1 MAETGMWPYIYFG
14 HEIWCIHVY
23 VGQFFFF
30 FGGGTPQI
38 PRLCVYPD
46 RRADIWSPHEPQA
59 PMSNMEQKTSNFLSG
74 LLQMCARSPHISVL
88 EPYIIYHT
96 LCLVLHPSILVWL
109 PNISPVPTHPPTLR
123 SLYHPLTWLHTNEIL
138 HTGSII
144 SGFCW
149 GFFFFLHPH
158 GMSEELPCP
167 LFLRRAQFILM
178 MQQIQSRK
186 IKQQFQ
192 WPQLLVLDD
201 RDALDFV
208 FVCLYRAFCLL

>member
-1 MAETGMWPYIYFG
+1 M
-14 HEIWCIHVY
+14 VY
-23 VGQFFFF
+23 PCVCWSIFFFLWW
-30 FGGGTPQI
+30 GTPQV

-59 PMSNMEQKTSNFLSG
+59 PMSNMEHKTSNFLSG

-109 PNISPVPTHPPTLR
+109 PNISPVPTRPPTLR

-144 SGFCW
+144 SV
-149 GFFFFLHPH
+149 FFLFSPPSWYVWRISLSVVFETGTVYTH
-158 GMSEELPCP
+158 
-167 LFLRRAQFILM
+167 
-178 MQQIQSRK
+178 
-186 IKQQFQ
+186 
-192 WPQLLVLDD
+192 
-201 RDALDFV
+201 DATNTK
-208 FVCLYRAFCLL
+208 

>member
-1 MAETGMWPYIYFG
+1 MAETGMWAYIYFG
-14 HEIWCIHVY
+14 HEIWFIHVY
-23 VGQFFFF
+23 VAQFFFSLV
-30 FGGGTPQI
+30 GE
-38 PRLCVYPD
+38 PRKSPDCVY
-46 RRADIWSPHEPQA
+46 IQTGG
-59 PMSNMEQKTSNFLSG
+59 QTSG
-74 LLQMCARSPHISVL
+74 LHMNLRLPWATWSRKPLTSWVGFCKCA
-88 EPYIIYHT
+88 
-96 LCLVLHPSILVWL
+96 LVLHTFLFWSHTSYITHSALF
-109 PNISPVPTHPPTLR
+109 SPVPTRPPTLR

-167 LFLRRAQFILM
+167 LFLRQAQFILM

>member
-1 MAETGMWPYIYFG
+1 M
-14 HEIWCIHVY
+14 VY
-23 VGQFFFF
+23 PCVCWSIFFF

-109 PNISPVPTHPPTLR
+109 PNISPVPTRPPTLR

-149 GFFFFLHPH
+149 GFF
-158 GMSEELPCP
+158 ST
-167 LFLRRAQFILM
+167 LM
-178 MQQIQSRK
+178 
-186 IKQQFQ
+186 
-192 WPQLLVLDD
+192 
-201 RDALDFV
+201 
-208 FVCLYRAFCLL
+208 VCLKNFLVRCFWDRHSLYSWCNKYKVGK

>member
-1 MAETGMWPYIYFG
+1 MAETGMWAYIYFG
-14 HEIWCIHVY
+14 HEIWFIHVY

-96 LCLVLHPSILVWL
+96 LCLVLHPSILV
-109 PNISPVPTHPPTLR
+109 
-123 SLYHPLTWLHTNEIL
+123 
-138 HTGSII
+138 
-144 SGFCW
+144 
-149 GFFFFLHPH
+149 
-158 GMSEELPCP
+158 
-167 LFLRRAQFILM
+167 
-178 MQQIQSRK
+178 
-186 IKQQFQ
+186 
-192 WPQLLVLDD
+192 
-201 RDALDFV
+201 
-208 FVCLYRAFCLL
+208 